1 MPAMTPDQNRCSYL
15 SFRCFTGFDR
25 RDNEKQNPIPE
36 GNALEE
42 WKELLEKRFSQ
53 NRSGGKAFVL
63 KIVKM
68 VNDKKTEEGLNL
80 ADSILEHLA
89 KWCQR
94 MCKEHEIDPGSQAMQ
109 ALQQQANW
117 HEESME
123 AHATTH
129 ANQEATHSLLTKVA
143 TGMEQ
148 VATSTERQ
156 RKIVETLEEMK
167 TAMSSKRAE
176 SQAQKQPV
184 QKEPRTVLPVD
195 LRCEVMVPHWMKGG
209 KSVAAHVCGRRLTT
223 VANVFTCRYHGSNTA
238 SAEPGIAPVIET
250 AAEKIDG
257 ASGAEQKSQRKKRK
271 TNGKI
276 MAKSMKEKRRIKED
290 KLASDNETEEE
301 AKAPHF
307 YLSFLLSRSDLLAKY
322 TCLSVL

>member
-129 ANQEATHSLLTKVA
+129 ATQEATHSLLTKVA

-148 VATSTERQ
+148 VATSMERQ

-167 TAMSSKRAE
+167 TAMPSKRAK

-184 QKEPRTVLPVD
+184 QKEPGAVLPSD
-195 LRCEVMVPHWMKGG
+195 LRCEVLVPHWKKKG
-209 KSVAAHVCGRRLTT
+209 KSVAAHLCGRRLTT
-223 VANVFTCRYHGSNTA
+223 VTNGFTCRFHYTS

-250 AAEKIDG
+250 AAEKVDG
-257 ASGAEQKSQRKKRK
+257 ASGAEQKSQRKKGK
-271 TNGKI
+271 EKKKI

-301 AKAPHF
+301 TKAAHIS
-307 YLSFLLSRSDLLAKY
+307 LSFWPSF
-322 TCLSVL
+322 